1 MSDVDDKSLAV
12 TDSKP
17 PIIVAPLETSG
28 HLNATIIQ
36 KACDAGMHI
45 LKNPKWVLEWML
57 VVFILK
63 LILTEHLTLAAIM
76 KLLKG

>member
-1 MSDVDDKSLAV
+1 
-12 TDSKP
+12 
-17 PIIVAPLETSG
+17 
-28 HLNATIIQ
+28 
-36 KACDAGMHI
+36 MHI